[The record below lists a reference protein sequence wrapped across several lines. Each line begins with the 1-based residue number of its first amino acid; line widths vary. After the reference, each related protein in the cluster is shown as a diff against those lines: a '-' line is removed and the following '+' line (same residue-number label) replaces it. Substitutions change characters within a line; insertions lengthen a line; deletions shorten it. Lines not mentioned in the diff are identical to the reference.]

1 MGGVHACAC
10 VSPCVCMCA
19 CACIFVLKRAH
30 DVCVRNYYALH
41 DCMCAHVNGS
51 NMFSPSCAT
60 ALSIPPVP
68 CVAALSMPHM
78 DKHNWR
84 RMCDE
89 LADDIMADTR
99 ELDALNIAAARVN
112 RRIAERRAELDV
124 LIGRARVAVATS
136 SDQSTLEI
144 KRARLAAVFSV
155 GTQTDA

>member
-1 MGGVHACAC
+1 M
-10 VSPCVCMCA
+10 
-19 CACIFVLKRAH
+19 KRAH

-68 CVAALSMPHM
+68 GVAALSMPHM

-84 RMCDE
+84 RTCDE
-89 LADDIMADTR
+89 LDDGIMADTR
-99 ELDALNIAAARVN
+99 ELDALDIAAARVN

-124 LIGRARVAVATS
+124 LVGRARVALATS
-136 SDQSTLEI
+136 SDQSTMEI
-144 KRARLAAVFSV
+144 KSARLAAVFAV
-155 GTQTDA
+155 GTQADA

>member
-1 MGGVHACAC
+1 
-10 VSPCVCMCA
+10 
-19 CACIFVLKRAH
+19 
-30 DVCVRNYYALH
+30 
-41 DCMCAHVNGS
+41 
-51 NMFSPSCAT
+51 
-60 ALSIPPVP
+60 
-68 CVAALSMPHM
+68 MPHM

-89 LADDIMADTR
+89 LVDDIMADTR

-144 KRARLAAVFSV
+144 KRARVAAVFSV

>member
-1 MGGVHACAC
+1 M
-10 VSPCVCMCA
+10 
-19 CACIFVLKRAH
+19 KRAH

-99 ELDALNIAAARVN
+99 ELDALTIAAARVN

-155 GTQTDA
+155 GTQTDARTRCYSRI

>member
-1 MGGVHACAC
+1 MRVRASDEVWKCAR
-10 VSPCVCMCA
+10 V
-19 CACIFVLKRAH
+19 RAN
-30 DVCVRNYYALH
+30 DVCVRDYDALH